1 MTLRAA
7 IAVLAAGCV
16 LPLAP
21 CGRAAA
27 ATIVWNSA
35 APVLVKAGG
44 GYGRIRRLDAR
55 TLLACYTFR
64 GSAHVSHSHDE
75 GKTWEGPVKVADH
88 PAGVLTNT
96 ELCVLKNGDVLCF
109 FNFRPREQGK
119 LPYAIGMS
127 RSRDGGKT
135 WATPQNLYAAGNKFK
150 DGCWEPACLLLPDGE
165 LQVYFANE
173 GPYRHSDE
181 QEISMLRS
189 RDDGHTWSKAETIA
203 FRKNSRDGMPVPV
216 LARTGNT
223 IVVAIEDNGMQ
234 GTFKPVIVAS
244 RLERNGWRDGAV
256 TGDSPRRWG
265 RSPSRWPPPLMPE
278 APTCANFPAGRSS
291 SRSNWRNPAS
301 CNNRGWQWPSAT
313 SKHATSANPL
323 SHFRIPPAEHS
334 SGTRFSS
341 RTPAPS
347 PPSRKPRS
355 TAPAASGP
363 SMAPSDEGIT
373 SNTPEVRCPEATQ
386 QKTARFPVRSIH

>member
-265 RSPSRWPPPLMPE
+265 ALAKPLAAATYAGGPYLCQFPGGPFVLSFQLAESGIMQQSRMAVALGDE
-278 APTCANFPAGRSS
+278 QARDFGEPTFPF
-291 SRSNWRNPAS
+291 PD
-301 CNNRGWQWPSAT
+301 
-313 SKHATSANPL
+313 
-323 SHFRIPPAEHS
+323 S
-334 SGTRFSS
+334 SGGAQLWNSLFIKNASTVTAISETSLNGTR
-341 RTPAPS
+341 
-347 PPSRKPRS
+347 
-355 TAPAASGP
+355 
-363 SMAPSDEGIT
+363 GIWT
-373 SNTPEVRCPEATQ
+373 VDGTLR
-386 QKTARFPVRSIH
+386 